1 MKLFRSKAFEIR
13 KRGTFRLVINYKS
26 LNKVLKWIK
35 YLLSKKIDLIRR
47 IHNVTI
53 FFKFDMKY
61 DYYQIS
67 VREEDKYKIVSM
79 VSFGHYE

>member
-1 MKLFRSKAFEIR
+1 
-13 KRGTFRLVINYKS
+13 
-26 LNKVLKWIK
+26 
-35 YLLSKKIDLIRR
+35 
-47 IHNVTI
+47 
-53 FFKFDMKY
+53 MKY